1 MYTYTRTYIK
11 YNGENHSIRGAK
23 FDHLQLHVPT
33 TNKKDKASTSDDKI
47 HKTRNIKH
55 KKNIKTVPITIK
67 SKMLWPGERGGGP
80 AARHLPVG
88 DHLQQESSRH
98 VRRQSTQCTV

>member
-1 MYTYTRTYIK
+1 
-11 YNGENHSIRGAK
+11 
-23 FDHLQLHVPT
+23 
-33 TNKKDKASTSDDKI
+33 
-47 HKTRNIKH
+47 
-55 KKNIKTVPITIK
+55 
-67 SKMLWPGERGGGP
+67 MLWPGERGGGP